1 MKKEDGR
8 IVLLLWEA
16 LGWVDATK
24 YGTISN
30 QNLMASK
37 MVFVIFRYH
46 FVLWN
51 FVLQGI
57 HAIQFTGLCI
67 FSACI
72 L

>member
-16 LGWVDATK
+16 LGWVDATN

-37 MVFVIFRYH
+37 MVFVIFRYY

-57 HAIQFTGLCI
+57 HVIQFTRLCI